1 VREHEM
7 RSSGSA
13 AVFALGAKT
22 AYRFL
27 AMEW

>member
-1 VREHEM
+1 VLEHDM

-13 AVFALGAKT
+13 AVFALGGKA